1 MRARRWQAS
10 RSVNVGSEMTAITRL
25 ALFGRVPV
33 ASHCR
38 TTAPRIRIGLGSGIV
53 VTPPD
58 AHVRSRGTERSHSK
72 QARRKAVPWRPSS
85 RRQRDARGRS
95 VPKGDGGKRSQELVP
110 PAGIAAATDR
120 SEGGRADCLSTKI
133 PILRVVGRFIGPR
146 EPSPETRRAADT
158 ISKEQPPCRASI
170 LDARYS
176 ACIAVGR
183 VSSPPLRRR
192 GDDAHPTALH
202 RQRAHVELRTG
213 PASCD
218 PIPWHNAHG
227 PS

>member
-1 MRARRWQAS
+1 
-10 RSVNVGSEMTAITRL
+10 MTAITRL
-25 ALFGRVPV
+25 ALFGRVPF
-33 ASHCR
+33 ASHRR
-38 TTAPRIRIGLGSGIV
+38 TTVPRIRIGLGSRIV
-53 VTPPD
+53 VKPPD

-72 QARRKAVPWRPSS
+72 QTRRKAVPWRPSS

-95 VPKGDGGKRSQELVP
+95 VPKGDGGKRSISRKQPPIGRKNWYPRQESQLRPTAQKAGAQIVCRPRYRFSASWGGLLALV
-110 PAGIAAATDR
+110 
-120 SEGGRADCLSTKI
+120 S
-133 PILRVVGRFIGPR
+133 RVPKPV
-146 EPSPETRRAADT
+146 
-158 ISKEQPPCRASI
+158 EQPPCRASI

-202 RQRAHVELRTG
+202 RKRAHVELRTG
-213 PASCD
+213 PVSCD
-218 PIPWHNAHG
+218 AIPWHNAHG